1 MVYPKIEYEVIGSG
15 VVLWRLVIKQIKSMA
30 IGGSLY
36 ISSEEEVKEWDS
48 QTGGETRVVVIN
60 SKGLKAFP
68 PDELKIYV

>member
-1 MVYPKIEYEVIGSG
+1 METGYKTDQEYGNWW
-15 VVLWRLVIKQIKSMA
+15 L
-30 IGGSLY
+30 LY